1 MSLETEKKVLGCVLN
16 GQDAPLTEL
25 TQEDFHDA
33 ALCSA
38 YTACLGLFESNLTIS
53 PVLVHE
59 RSGVKLEDLQ
69 EHAANAAG
77 HTDKEVAG
85 FTQELKRVGA
95 LRTLAKACQAAQESA
110 GKDVKIEE
118 VLENLEAKLYSID
131 NQGSGEAKDASR
143 SLDNVIKDV
152 LERAEKGGRPGIS
165 TGLSEL
171 DKAIIALFAGKMI
184 VLAGRPSMGKT
195 ALADTLRRNVLTQG
209 YGVVQ
214 FSLEMD
220 DWDLAERELASKS
233 GINLRKLL
241 VATGLADEEKQRI
254 GSLAGS
260 QLDGRWFIDDRTYSI
275 SGIRRR
281 ARILAGRMS
290 RAGIKLG
297 LIIIDYLQLVGE
309 NGEGREQTVA
319 AISRGCKL
327 MAKELGCTVLALS
340 QLNRAC
346 ENRDDRRPLMSDLRE
361 SGAIEQ
367 DADIVAFVYREHMY
381 DNSFP
386 PEDCELIIRK
396 HRNGPTGTVHL
407 NYNPKLVAFEDRPG
421 VPSAAN
427 VQTRSPDTVRPE
439 GQVEGQGIQ
448 PEGGEDYPWRSSTA
462 SLPTGPD
469 GTSVRE

>member
-16 GQDAPLTEL
+16 GAEVPLTEL
-25 TQEDFHDA
+25 TTDDFH
-33 ALCSA
+33 ALDHHVIWA
-38 YTACLGLFESNLTIS
+38 ACLDLFEANQLPL

-59 RSGVKLEDLQ
+59 RSGVQLEALVSLVD
-69 EHAANAAG
+69 ESSG
-77 HTDKEVAG
+77 ITDKELEG

-95 LRTLAKACQAAQESA
+95 LRTLARACQAAQESA

-118 VLENLEAKLYSID
+118 VLENLESKLYSID
-131 NQGSGEAKDASR
+131 NQGSGEAKDASK

-152 LERAEKGGRPGIS
+152 LERADRGGRPGIS
-165 TGLSEL
+165 TGLGDL
-171 DKAIIALFAGKMI
+171 DKAIIALFPGKVI

-195 ALADTLRRNVLTQG
+195 ALADTLRRNVLIQG

-241 VATGLADEEKQRI
+241 VASGLADEEKQRI

-260 QLDGRWFIDDRTYSI
+260 QVDGRWFIDDRTYSI

-281 ARILAGRMS
+281 ARILHGRMA

-297 LIIIDYLQLVGE
+297 LIIIDYIQLFGE
-309 NGEGREQTVA
+309 NGEGREQAIA

-346 ENRDDRRPLMSDLRE
+346 ESRDDRRPLMSDLRE

-367 DADIVAFVYREHMY
+367 DADIVAFVYREYMY
-381 DNSFP
+381 DNSHP
-386 PEDCELIIRK
+386 PEDCELILRK
-396 HRNGPTGTVHL
+396 HRNGPLGTVHL
-407 NYNPKLVAFEDRPG
+407 DYNPKLVAFEDRAYG
-421 VPSAAN
+421 ASLQAG
-427 VQTRSPDTVRPE
+427 SIDTLRKD
-439 GQVEGQGIQ
+439 GQGEGGVVQ
-448 PEGGEDYPWRSSTA
+448 PETGEDYPWRKGADVVPPGS
-462 SLPTGPD
+462 D